1 MAQIDST
8 TIIRFG
14 LYEVDLGRSTLTRQG
29 VRLRIQEQPFRIL
42 ELLLRRSG
50 EIVTRE
56 QLRQA
61 LWPEGTHVNFDGSL
75 NAALKKLRAALQ
87 DDAENP
93 RFVETVPRQGYRFV
107 APVHVINEPPAAP
120 AGPVSGAEE
129 GDIEVRLRLN
139 PYLDDLSA
147 VETQWDPRRAERTQ
161 RWFDFLLLTAGILF
175 GSWLLF
181 FIVYPV
187 PRPSVQRMNLITND

>member
-1 MAQIDST
+1 MPKIDAT
-8 TIIRFG
+8 TTIRFG
-14 LYEVDLGRSTLTRQG
+14 LFEVDIGRGTLTRHG

-42 ELLLRRSG
+42 ELLLRQNG

-56 QLRQA
+56 QLRLA

-107 APVHVINEPPAAP
+107 APVHIIHDPPAT
-120 AGPVSGAEE
+120 PVTRPGTGTE
-129 GDIEVRLRLN
+129 GG
-139 PYLDDLSA
+139 
-147 VETQWDPRRAERTQ
+147 T
-161 RWFDFLLLTAGILF
+161 
-175 GSWLLF
+175 
-181 FIVYPV
+181 
-187 PRPSVQRMNLITND
+187 